1 MRNAKSALKVFC
13 IMAAA
18 AWGLVSGGCGYSLSP
33 NPYGLMEPLAVSVP
47 LAVNQSR
54 FADIGPWLTQDLI
67 TRLDASSHISV
78 REDAAARLILTVAA
92 VNISGGSWQQPERED
107 DYLPTDSA
115 SRVIYLTVE
124 AVLER
129 PNPDGGQPL
138 VRRHLFNGQRTF
150 LVGSDQ
156 AQVEL
161 RQRAA
166 FQWLAADLGQK
177 IAQTMFSEF

>member
-1 MRNAKSALKVFC
+1 MPNVKSAVRVLC
-13 IMAAA
+13 AMAAA
-18 AWGLVSGGCGYSLSP
+18 AWGLVAGGCGYSLSP
-33 NPYGLMEPLAVSVP
+33 NPYGLMEPLAVRVP
-47 LAVNQSR
+47 MAANPSR
-54 FADIGPWLTQDLI
+54 FADIGPWLTRDII
-67 TRLDASSHISV
+67 TRLDASSNITV
-78 REDAAARLILTVAA
+78 REDAAARLMLKVAT
-92 VNISGGSWQQPERED
+92 VNISGGSWQPVRNNN
-107 DYLPTDSA
+107 LPTDSA

-138 VRRHLFNGQRTF
+138 VRRHIFNGQRTF
-150 LVGSDQ
+150 MVGDDQ

-161 RQRAA
+161 RQREA